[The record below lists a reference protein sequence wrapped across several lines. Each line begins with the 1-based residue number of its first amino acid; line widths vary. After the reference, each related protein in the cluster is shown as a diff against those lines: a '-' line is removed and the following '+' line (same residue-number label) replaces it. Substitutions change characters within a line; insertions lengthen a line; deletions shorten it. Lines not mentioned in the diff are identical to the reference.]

1 MPHEVPHED
10 SKWILA
16 SLLFPRLNNPA
27 LILSQWSP
35 LESVLGSHT
44 LVVVP
49 RCTLASVCG
58 RFYMPLLS

>member
-27 LILSQWSP
+27 LNLSQWSP
-35 LESVLGSHT
+35 LESTGKSHT
-44 LVVVP
+44 
-49 RCTLASVCG
+49 G
-58 RFYMPLLS
+58 RGAQMHSHKCVWKVLYAFA